1 MIDFKTIKDNF
12 DILEGMDRLQY
23 LIDLSK
29 KSKDISNELKTD
41 KNKIYGCVSVSFLI
55 VERMKPT
62 IKINTDSD
70 SMLVKGLLFVLES
83 YTYNKTKQDILD
95 LDEKLLM
102 KEIGIKNTITSQR
115 TNGFYAAI
123 RKLKEN
129 IVKCQK

>member
-41 KNKIYGCVSVSFLI
+41 KNKIYGYVSVSFLI

-62 IKINTDSD
+62 INFNKYFNIIWEGVNEATGYYYDFGEFYGPEPVAGRGVILPGYEPSIFE
-70 SMLVKGLLFVLES
+70 LKNPNQNIKG
-83 YTYNKTKQDILD
+83 
-95 LDEKLLM
+95 
-102 KEIGIKNTITSQR
+102 
-115 TNGFYAAI
+115 
-123 RKLKEN
+123 
-129 IVKCQK
+129 IVR